1 MKFGGLI
8 SDEDSRRR
16 EVQNLADLSRGGSF
30 NQSSFVH
37 FKKKI
42 V

>member
-8 SDEDSRRR
+8 SDEDSRKP

-30 NQSSFVH
+30 NQNSFVH
-37 FKKKI
+37 LLFF
-42 V
+42 